1 MSKDSAAS
9 IRQRLLNLAKVK
21 HENFDYVLRQY
32 LIQRLLYRLSVSK
45 YRDQFLLKGAMLF
58 WVWNQDIHRPTRDID
73 LLGFGSN
80 DKKHLAEVFQSVIDL
95 QEDDGLIFD
104 DQKIHIQD
112 IKEDAKYQG
121 VRITGHATLDQARIP
136 FQIDIGFGDA
146 VTPGYENIDLPSF
159 LDLPAANIG
168 AYPVYT
174 VVAEKFQAMVELGIA
189 NSRLKDF
196 FDLLMI
202 ASQFELEGNILM
214 DAIAATFAQRGTD
227 VNLHDLT
234 VFSDAFKLDQQK
246 TIQWKAF
253 LNKNH
258 LEATKS
264 FLEVMTALETFLLQP
279 YSCLA
284 SKEVFNVQWSP
295 KCWYWK

>member
-1 MSKDSAAS
+1 MSKDIAAS
-9 IRQRLLNLAKVK
+9 IRQRLLNLAKDK

-32 LIQRLLYRLSVSK
+32 LIQRLLYRLSVSE

-80 DKKHLAEVFQSVIDL
+80 DKQHLAEVFQGVISL
-95 QEDDGLIFD
+95 QEDDGLAFD
-104 DQKIHIQD
+104 AQNIHVQD

-121 VRITGHATLDQARIP
+121 VRITGHANLDQARIP

-146 VTPGYENIDLPSF
+146 VTPDSENISLPSF

-196 FDLLMI
+196 FDLWMI
-202 ASQFELEGNILM
+202 ASQFDLEGSILM
-214 DAIAATFAQRGTD
+214 DAISATFSQRETIIDLQG
-227 VNLHDLT
+227 LT
-234 VFSDAFKLDQQK
+234 VFSNAFKIDQQK
-246 TIQWKAF
+246 GTQWKAF
-253 LNKNH
+253 LNKNQLQVAKSFPEIMTD
-258 LEATKS
+258 LEA
-264 FLEVMTALETFLLQP
+264 FLLPP

-284 SKEVFNVQWSP
+284 SKLDFSLQWSP
-295 KCWYWK
+295 KSWYWK

>member
-1 MSKDSAAS
+1 MSRDIAAS
-9 IRQRLLNLAKVK
+9 IRQRLLNLAKEK

-32 LIQRLLYRLSVSK
+32 LIQRLLYRLSISN

-80 DKKHLAEVFQSVIDL
+80 DKQHLTDLFKDVIGL
-95 QEDDGLIFD
+95 HEDDGLVFD
-104 DQKIHIQD
+104 TQSIRVQD

-121 VRITGHATLDQARIP
+121 VRITGHASLDQARIP
-136 FQIDIGFGDA
+136 YQIDIGFGDA
-146 VTPGYENIDLPSF
+146 VTPDSENIELPSF

-196 FDLLMI
+196 FDLWMI
-202 ASQFELEGNILM
+202 ASQFELEGDILM
-214 DAIAATFAQRGTD
+214 DAIAATFKRRETEIHLQ
-227 VNLHDLT
+227 DLT
-234 VFSDAFKLDQQK
+234 VFSDGFKLDQQK
-246 TIQWKAF
+246 ATHWKAF
-253 LNKNH
+253 LNKNQ
-258 LEATKS
+258 LDATKS
-264 FLEVMTALETFLLQP
+264 FPEVMTALEAFLLPP

-284 SKEVFNVQWSP
+284 SKTAFSLQWSP
-295 KCWYWK
+295 KSWYWK